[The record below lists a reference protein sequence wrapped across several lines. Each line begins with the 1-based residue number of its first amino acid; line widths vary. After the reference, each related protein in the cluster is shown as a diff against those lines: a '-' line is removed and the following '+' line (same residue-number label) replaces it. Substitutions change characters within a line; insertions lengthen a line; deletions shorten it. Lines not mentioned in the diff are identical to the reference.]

1 VLIWPVAVQG
11 KSCAPEVTRAI
22 EGFNAM
28 TRGGA
33 LPRPDLLI
41 VARGGGSL
49 EDLWGFNEENVARAA
64 AASTIPL
71 ISAVG
76 HETDTTLIDFV
87 SDVRAPT
94 PTAAAELAVPVRHE
108 LLALVSGQEARMA
121 QALSNLLSMRRQRL
135 RDLGRALPRPD
146 GLLETPRQ
154 KLDLWGDRLP
164 AGLIQLV
171 QLRRLRVSE
180 RAGSLRPALLHRA
193 VRGEDKRLQTLAP
206 RLAPGLMR
214 VVASKREAL
223 GRRSDRLNVAPL
235 HQDLGRKSKDLT
247 RLAGRLSDAG
257 TRQIDSWQERIA
269 ALDRLRE
276 TLGSKATLRRGY
288 AVVHR
293 DGRVVTTKKAAR
305 VAMELEVE
313 FADGRM
319 RLVGKPARRV
329 SKPDPEAGPPQQGDL
344 F

>member
-1 VLIWPVAVQG
+1 
-11 KSCAPEVTRAI
+11 
-22 EGFNAM
+22 
-28 TRGGA
+28 
-33 LPRPDLLI
+33 
-41 VARGGGSL
+41 
-49 EDLWGFNEENVARAA
+49 
-64 AASTIPL
+64 
-71 ISAVG
+71 
-76 HETDTTLIDFV
+76 
-87 SDVRAPT
+87 
-94 PTAAAELAVPVRHE
+94 
-108 LLALVSGQEARMA
+108 MA

-257 TRQIDSWQERIA
+257 TRQIDSWQERIV

-276 TLGSKATLRRGY
+276 TLGYKATLRRGY
-288 AVVHR
+288 AVVHG

-329 SKPDPEAGPPQQGDL
+329 SKPDPEAGGPPQQGDL